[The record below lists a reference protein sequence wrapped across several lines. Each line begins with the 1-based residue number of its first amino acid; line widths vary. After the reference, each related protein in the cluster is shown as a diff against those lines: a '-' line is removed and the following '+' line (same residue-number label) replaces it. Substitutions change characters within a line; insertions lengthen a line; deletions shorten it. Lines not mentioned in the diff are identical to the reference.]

1 MWSGE
6 LEETDFQLDLLCI
19 FNDCREEELVKRRTE
34 KKSCT
39 KGRRE
44 EQEWTAAARELRG
57 RRETKEK
64 VESVG

>member
-1 MWSGE
+1 M
-6 LEETDFQLDLLCI
+6 DLLCI

-57 RRETKEK
+57 RRETKEE

>member
-1 MWSGE
+1 MEPGNTGVDEMMW
-6 LEETDFQLDLLCI
+6 
-19 FNDCREEELVKRRTE
+19 EEELVKRRTE

-57 RRETKEK
+57 RRETKEE